1 MRWIDNYSNF
11 IILPFFFSFKDVGVF
26 MDEWA
31 RQGGHARFQME
42 FFYNRK
48 RNTVEMKIN
57 QDAAHQGARGVRKY
71 VGPVTVGK
79 KNALKNRDQ
88 FTLQF

>member
-1 MRWIDNYSNF
+1 MS
-11 IILPFFFSFKDVGVF
+11 
-26 MDEWA
+26 
-31 RQGGHARFQME
+31 
-42 FFYNRK
+42 NRK

-79 KNALKNRDQ
+79 KFAFKLSKWLIKIDPDHN
-88 FTLQF
+88 